1 MEETNEIGKII
12 TKVLN
17 SEFINRY
24 EYRDRDGCLDDYYA
38 KEAILYCIIMRDSQI
53 PEDFNITGKILCKKI
68 AKKLNIDEEL
78 VDERQED
85 IINYIYNN
93 LFKDGF
99 CFHVTNSFLAENIRK
114 EGLHGLK
121 NTRMSSDIS
130 EIYEMMSKYEGPI
143 YSLFTFSG
151 PDLDDNRGFFY
162 SDYVGSIYKYL
173 YSPEWLKFFC
183 KGVEANCFNDGKV
196 DAFERRDYDRI
207 KQGIQLLINQYNISE
222 QDAKKL
228 TSFIDKYWKMFEKSK
243 PMLILI
249 PRNSLGLDDYGF
261 KDFYEDWV
269 SDEIEDNELTF
280 DKNNREIYFKIDT
293 LLKCYKIH
301 MSNRANLDCK
311 SNISPADLS
320 FVDLSQLLPEEIREK
335 IQEAERT
342 KKASEENIQNQF
354 IQKTDE
360 MQDIEVGQ
368 RIYLGGTGEMYLCH
382 DSKQKEYLY
391 KPGLVRRTQI
401 PDKYKIASQV
411 VASNLQKKI
420 DPQSAISINY
430 FMDGTIQEKIPINV
444 EKTKQLIEFQD
455 GTKELD
461 LELMKGLMREYVID
475 YLLCNYDSHPKN
487 FIVGTDGIL
496 RGVDKEQSFK
506 YIEHEES
513 EDPTFS
519 YNFNARY
526 GERPSIYSTI
536 FERIAQGKM
545 SPDVLDYMNEFV
557 EKAMQISNEEYLDII
572 RPYCMCFSKLQDS
585 DENADLKKYNYI
597 SNLILSRKE
606 NLEKTMQTMKTDL
619 REKYN
624 IARQHQKYTL
634 NDLVGLT
641 RGVDPEKRAEAFR
654 VVEGLEQMHESEKGD
669 IGESRK

>member
-1 MEETNEIGKII
+1 MEETNEIDKII
-12 TKVLN
+12 TKILN
-17 SEFINRY
+17 SEFMNRY
-24 EYRDRDGCLDDYYA
+24 KNRDGSLMDDYV
-38 KEAILYCIIMRDSQI
+38 KRAILYCIIMRDSQI
-53 PEDFNITGKILCKKI
+53 PENFNITGEILCKKI

-78 VDERQED
+78 LDERQED

-99 CFHVTNSFLAENIRK
+99 CFHVTNSVLVENIKK
-114 EGLHGLK
+114 EGLHGLG
-121 NTRMSSDIS
+121 NTSMSSDMS
-130 EIYEMMSKYEGPI
+130 EIFEMLKKYGDFEH
-143 YSLFTFSG
+143 SLFNFSKL
-151 PDLDDNRGFFY
+151 DLKDKRGFFY
-162 SDYVGSIYKYL
+162 SDYLSEINKYL
-173 YSPEWLKFFC
+173 YSPEWLRIFC
-183 KGVEANCFNDGKV
+183 RGVEATCFEDGKV
-196 DAFERRDYDRI
+196 DAFERRDYNRI
-207 KQGIQLLINQYNISE
+207 MQGIQLLINQYNISE

-228 TSFIDKYWKMFEKSK
+228 TLFVDKYWKMFEKSK
-243 PMLILI
+243 PTLILI
-249 PRNSLGLDDYGF
+249 PRNSLGLDDSGF
-261 KDFYEDWV
+261 KDFYEGYV
-269 SDEIEDNELTF
+269 SDEIEYNELAF
-280 DKNNREIYFKIDT
+280 DKNNREIYFKLDT
-293 LLKCYKIH
+293 LLECYKIH

-320 FVDLSQLLPEEIREK
+320 FIDLSQLLPEEIREK

-420 DPQSAISINY
+420 DPQSAISVNH
-430 FMDGTIQEKIPINV
+430 FMDGTIQEKIPINL

-461 LELMKGLMREYVID
+461 LELLKGLMREYVID

-513 EDPTFS
+513 KDPTFS
-519 YNFNARY
+519 YNFNAKY

-545 SPDVLDYMNEFV
+545 SPEVLDYMNEFV
-557 EKAMQISNEEYLDII
+557 EKAMQIPNEEYLDII
-572 RPYCMCFSKLQDS
+572 KPYCMCYSKLQDL

-597 SNLILSRKE
+597 RNLILSRKE
-606 NLEKTMQTMKTDL
+606 DLEKTMQTMKTDL
-619 REKYN
+619 KEKYN
-624 IARQHQKYTL
+624 IAKQHQKYTL

-641 RGVDPEKRAEAFR
+641 RGVDPQKRAEAFK
-654 VVEGLEQMHESEKGD
+654 VVEGLEQKHESEKGD
-669 IGESRK
+669 IDEGRN